1 MFVYVKD
8 THRCVWHISCVWL
21 KKNNRKN
28 LILMETD
35 GENNSEVEMEKRAS
49 VCLGEMQVFDLCKLA
64 ADRF

>member
-1 MFVYVKD
+1 
-8 THRCVWHISCVWL
+8 
-21 KKNNRKN
+21 
-28 LILMETD
+28 METD